1 MTSGITPITTASGKS
16 ADTSAAGEHQPP
28 GHGLSVL
35 RGIEA
40 RALISLGTEALG
52 EAGKLGAELY
62 GLIYHKNARIRD
74 HRLADKLA
82 EMVAIRNTS
91 TSNALISALRSWSFH
106 RTSAPEG
113 RRGLS
118 QK

>member
-82 EMVAIRNTS
+82 EMVACVQTAEHYLLMLGSVVGESPR
-91 TSNALISALRSWSFH
+91 
-106 RTSAPEG
+106 RTSADNP
-113 RRGLS
+113 RR
-118 QK
+118 

>member
-1 MTSGITPITTASGKS
+1 MTDSITPITTASGKS
-16 ADTSAAGEHQPP
+16 ADTSAAGKRQPP

-62 GLIYHKNARIRD
+62 GLIYQKNARIRD

-82 EMVAIRNTS
+82 EMVACVQTAEHYLLMLGSVVGESPR
-91 TSNALISALRSWSFH
+91 
-106 RTSAPEG
+106 RTSADNP
-113 RRGLS
+113 RR
-118 QK
+118 

>member
-1 MTSGITPITTASGKS
+1 M
-16 ADTSAAGEHQPP
+16 
-28 GHGLSVL
+28 L

-62 GLIYHKNARIRD
+62 GLIYQKNARIRV

-82 EMVAIRNTS
+82 EMVACVQTAEHYLLMLGSVVGESPR
-91 TSNALISALRSWSFH
+91 
-106 RTSAPEG
+106 RTSADNP
-113 RRGLS
+113 RR
-118 QK
+118 